1 MYPIGVNWKYQDLID
16 LEISRLKRFGWL
28 DFPATDSGLRIA
40 KKVEESYISYP
51 SESYDS
57 DLGNSESSGIW
68 ATHRANLISK
78 VMKLSGAK
86 VMWEVGSGD
95 GNVAISLRDRDL
107 AVIGIEPLATGA
119 NVTTAAGIR
128 TYLGTLDS
136 LFLPANSVDLI
147 GAFDVIE
154 HIQYPEG
161 LLNEIHRVLKPN
173 GTLILSVPAHQFL
186 YSDFDKSI
194 GHFRRYSKSKLQN
207 DLEGVGF
214 RENKLE
220 YIFSIFVFPALLL
233 RLVPTL
239 LRRNRDSKA
248 TIQSTKRLNKILSIL
263 TPIIR
268 VLLAFER
275 YVNLPFGLSLMSVS
289 KK

>member
-1 MYPIGVNWKYQDLID
+1 MYPIGMNWNYQDLID
-16 LEISRLKRFGWL
+16 LEINGLKRLGWF

-40 KKVEESYISYP
+40 KRVSESDISYP
-51 SESYDS
+51 SESYDP

-68 ATHRANLISK
+68 ATHRANLISE
-78 VMKLSGAK
+78 VMKLCGAK

-95 GNVAISLRDRDL
+95 GNVAISLKDRNL
-107 AVIGIEPLATGA
+107 AVIGIEPLAAGA

-128 TYLGTLDS
+128 TYLGTLEA
-136 LFLPANSVDLI
+136 LCLPANSIDLI
-147 GAFDVIE
+147 GAFDVVE
-154 HIQYPEG
+154 HIEYPEG

-173 GTLILSVPAHQFL
+173 GTLILSAPAHQFL

-194 GHFRRYSKSKLQN
+194 GHFRRYSRSKLQN
-207 DLEGVGF
+207 VLEDVGF

-220 YIFSIFVFPALLL
+220 YIFSIFVVPAILL
-233 RLVPTL
+233 RVVPTL
-239 LRRNRDSKA
+239 FGRNRDSKA
-248 TIQSTKRLNKILSIL
+248 TIQSDKRMNKILSIF
-263 TPIIR
+263 TPLIR
-268 VLLAFER
+268 VLLRCER